1 MLHLPVLESFLD
13 KEVIAGYTW
22 GNILEYWWIGL
33 IIIIVAAIGLVGTY
47 FLLTH
52 LFGRKKFKEGDQEAL
67 DNYSNAPKENKK
79 EIANNLT
86 V

>member
-1 MLHLPVLESFLD
+1 MFNLPILESFLD

-33 IIIIVAAIGLVGTY
+33 IIIIVAAVGLVHLSHY
-47 FLLTH
+47 LTDLGH
-52 LFGRKKFKEGDQEAL
+52 ISQRAL
-67 DNYSNAPKENKK
+67 HI
-79 EIANNLT
+79 EIL